1 MDTSLLIV
9 SNHKIESFDLEHFG
23 KKIASILNCKVTIG
37 KNEKKNCSYSFF
49 ATNSFNSNSDF
60 EVKLYEVI
68 EENKVSSI
76 VLEYG
81 EVAYIFNKNII
92 NVQEPDFFS
101 FNEILENHKQ
111 PNFSLFFNDFLQ
123 KLGTTE
129 IVFSL
134 DRDLKGLNSIEEY
147 HDSWSNCKEYLQNN
161 YESVLIEI

>member
-37 KNEKKNCSYSFF
+37 KNEKTNGFYSFC

-68 EENKVSSI
+68 EDSKVNSI
-76 VLEYG
+76 VLEHG
-81 EVAYIFNKNII
+81 EVAYIFNKNLI
-92 NVQEPDFFS
+92 NVQEPDLFS

-111 PNFSLFFNDFLQ
+111 PNFKLFFKDFLQ
-123 KLGTTE
+123 KLGATE
-129 IVFSL
+129 IIFSL
-134 DRDLKGLNSIEEY
+134 DRDLKGLCSIEEFQ
-147 HDSWSNCKEYLQNN
+147 HSWSNCKEYLQNN
-161 YESVLIEI
+161 YDSVLIEI